1 MRAFL
6 KVGGS
11 LLIFIVV
18 ALLSGCQTMAPE
30 NGGTMG
36 DIQKS
41 LETSPADRSKAV
53 EAKRVPPRSVSA
65 ALLPPV
71 DLRLPKTR
79 KLKAEPRFDV
89 NVTDVPARAF
99 FMGLVEGTPYN
110 MVVHPQVTGVISLSL
125 KNVTIPDVMETLR
138 NVYGYEFQHSKSGF
152 NVLPVRLQSRI
163 FQVNYLNVRRSGS
176 SQTRV
181 SSGQVSGSARS
192 DDDNQDKG
200 DRSGNSGEAI
210 SGSQINTLSESD
222 FWSELRLALK
232 ALVGAGEGHSVV
244 ISPQSGI
251 VVVRAMPAELREV
264 EHFLRNTDEAIHRQ
278 VILEAK
284 ILEVELNDG
293 YQAGIDWAKVM
304 TSGNNRLSIGQAYK
318 GDMFTNPGPEGVNLP
333 SGGITNPA
341 VSPVSFTDFSA
352 FGGLFGASLST
363 GSFMAFI
370 ELLESQGN
378 VQVLSSPRIA
388 TLNNQKAVIKVG
400 TDEFFV
406 TDVSSTTTTGT
417 ATTTTPEITLTP
429 FFSGI
434 ALDVTPQI
442 DRQGRVT
449 LHIHPSV
456 SQVTDQQKTIE
467 VGNQTQ
473 SLPLA
478 RSTVRESDSIV
489 YANSG
494 QLIVIG
500 GLMQNTT
507 GEEIASTPVLG
518 DLPLIGQLFRHTRQG
533 AKKSELVILLRP
545 TVVNAASDAW
555 DAQLTGS
562 AERFQQLDRGFHYG
576 SKSDVFGNLG
586 EKPN

>member
-1 MRAFL
+1 MRAFF
-6 KVGGS
+6 KVGSS
-11 LLIFIVV
+11 LLIFTIVT
-18 ALLSGCQTMAPE
+18 LLSGCQTMAPE
-30 NGGTMG
+30 NGGTMS

-41 LETSPADRSKAV
+41 LETSPTDRSRAV

-71 DLRLPKTR
+71 DLRLPKSR
-79 KLKAEPRFDV
+79 GQKMEPRFDV

-110 MVVHPQVTGVISLSL
+110 MVVHPQVEGVISLSL

-138 NVYGYEFQHSKSGF
+138 SVYGYEFQRSRSGF
-152 NVLPVRLQSRI
+152 HVLPVRLQSRI
-163 FQVNYLNVRRSGS
+163 FQVNYLNIKRSGS

-181 SSGQVSGSARS
+181 SSGQVSSSARS
-192 DDDNQDKG
+192 GDD
-200 DRSGNSGEAI
+200 SGNGNGDNSGDAT
-210 SGSQINTLSESD
+210 SGSLISTSSESD
-222 FWSELRLALK
+222 FWTELSVALR
-232 ALVGAGEGHSVV
+232 AVVGEGKGQSVV

-264 EHFLRNTDEAIHRQ
+264 ENFLQSTDEAMHRQ

-304 TSGNNRLSIGQAYK
+304 TSGNNTLSIGQAYK
-318 GDMFTNPGPEGVNLP
+318 GDMFSNPGSAGVTLP
-333 SGGITNPA
+333 SGGITDPA
-341 VSPVSFTDFSA
+341 VSPVTFTDFSA

-363 GSFMAFI
+363 GNFLAFI

-417 ATTTTPEITLTP
+417 ATTTTPDITLTP

-456 SQVTDQQKTIE
+456 SRVTDQQKIIE
-467 VGNQTQ
+467 VGSQTQ

-478 RSTVRESDSIV
+478 KSTVRESDSIV

-494 QLIVIG
+494 QLVVIG
-500 GLMQNTT
+500 GLMENSS
-507 GEEIASTPVLG
+507 GEEVASTPVLG
-518 DLPLIGQLFRHTRQG
+518 DLPLIGPLFRHTRQG

-545 TVVNAASDAW
+545 TVVKNPKTW
-555 DAQLTGS
+555 DEQLTGS
-562 AERFQQLDRGFHYG
+562 AARFRQLNRGFHYG
-576 SKSDVFGNLG
+576 SKPDVFGNLG
-586 EKPN
+586 EKRN